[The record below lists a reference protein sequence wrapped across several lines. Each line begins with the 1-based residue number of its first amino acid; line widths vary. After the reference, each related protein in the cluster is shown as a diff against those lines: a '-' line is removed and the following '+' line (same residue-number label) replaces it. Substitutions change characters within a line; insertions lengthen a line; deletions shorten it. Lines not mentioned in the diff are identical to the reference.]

1 MMVPIFSEDPDEL
14 CAFPRQF
21 PEEYREAIESGI
33 WNNQTTLR
41 SLENFTEFEPAGW
54 LPYVA
59 PKPLLMIIAEH
70 DVCTFTEVQMEVYQT
85 APEPKK
91 LIIYDGGHF
100 DAYTTFFEETG
111 PPARDWFVEHLAV
124 PRNPQASAPEPVS
137 GSI

>member
-70 DVCTFTEVQMEVYQT
+70 DVS
-85 APEPKK
+85 PSPKFRGRSTRPLPNRK
-91 LIIYDGGHF
+91 
-100 DAYTTFFEETG
+100 
-111 PPARDWFVEHLAV
+111 
-124 PRNPQASAPEPVS
+124 S
-137 GSI
+137 